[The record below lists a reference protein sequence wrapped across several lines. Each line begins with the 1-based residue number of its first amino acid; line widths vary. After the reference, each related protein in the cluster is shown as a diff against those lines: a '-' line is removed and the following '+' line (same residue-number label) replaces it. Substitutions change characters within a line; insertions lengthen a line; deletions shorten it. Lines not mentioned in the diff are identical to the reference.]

1 MPSAF
6 IHTPGG
12 YCKSLKTRVETAHKD
27 PGIINKVHD
36 YVMANDVLDTVQH
49 FPIRLDLPPAALV
62 SDASNRTYQAKNV
75 ELAVSAIS
83 RARNAEYAAS
93 TYAQSHVAHFSEHVG
108 DFQMSGVLTEHVAGV
123 PKVRFRV
130 HLEAPLTWPDDI
142 LDESP
147 GQK

>member
-1 MPSAF
+1 
-6 IHTPGG
+6 
-12 YCKSLKTRVETAHKD
+12 
-27 PGIINKVHD
+27 
-36 YVMANDVLDTVQH
+36 VMANDVLDTVQH
-49 FPIRLDLPPAALV
+49 FPIQLDLPPAALV

-83 RARNAEYAAS
+83 RGRNAEYAAS